1 MYIFFD
7 VTKNCDGC
15 MYGSY
20 PEITI
25 SMRYMAATLQR
36 IKTFSR
42 KTTKSNWPLSYEEL
56 IDIAHDI
63 RSETR
68 QRLPSRQNVRRIPA
82 VEN

>member
-1 MYIFFD
+1 
-7 VTKNCDGC
+7 

-42 KTTKSNWPLSYEEL
+42 KQQKKWPLSYEEL